1 MEAALLHACDRS
13 KRSYPTKKLRAES
26 RTESKAESR
35 AESSSQHLYKI
46 YRPAPILIDKL
57 STKPRTQRTMACPH
71 CFRGG
76 KAVGDPK
83 GSITTI
89 HGVQTYVADIPSTT
103 TSSSRIIYY
112 TMRSAFHSPT
122 TSSLPMP
129 TRLLQAFEFWFLEY
143 LATHLARHDANN

>member
-1 MEAALLHACDRS
+1 VIGQSGAIQQRS
-13 KRSYPTKKLRAES
+13 SEL
-26 RTESKAESR
+26 KAELKAKLK
-35 AESSSQHLYKI
+35 AELNPPPNIYINI

-143 LATHLARHDANN
+143 LADPSRPT